1 MRNHTGVL
9 ELLTDDF
16 LHITWALVAFF
27 FPFSFTL
34 APLLSVHLFSLYYP
48 VLLFSFTSAYIL
60 FSKLACQAHL
70 GPKLTSHALFSS
82 TLFGVS
88 WNNWDIRKLEYNL
101 T

>member
-1 MRNHTGVL
+1 MRNGMRNHIGVL

-34 APLLSVHLFSLYYP
+34 APLLSIRLFSLYYP

-60 FSKLACQAHL
+60 FSKLAYQAHL
-70 GPKLTSHALFSS
+70 GPELTSHCTVFQHTFWCIMEEL
-82 TLFGVS
+82 G
-88 WNNWDIRKLEYNL
+88 Y
-101 T
+101 